1 MYKPCGLVLRVST
14 TAIADSSLLFPVSL
28 ETGGETNDG
37 GSRWPGNEEK
47 MCIIGG
53 KDAHIPFLDLF
64 PSLYRD
70 TIVYIPGNI
79 HVPRSRSNVCLG
91 MIFSRM
97 IPVLDGNGG
106 SVFHRRWDSFVD
118 RYAPSFWLGG
128 NGKEMRKCTKQTWMF
143 AQLGPLV
150 LPVVVSDFIRCLPL
164 TVNGRKNLKEQLVS
178 NLYSL
183 YRGNDRFKGTTSRNM

>member
-1 MYKPCGLVLRVST
+1 MYKPCGLVLHVST

-70 TIVYIPGNI
+70 TIVYIPGNRN
-79 HVPRSRSNVCLG
+79 PRTEKSFKRLPRHDLLENDSR
-91 MIFSRM
+91 
-97 IPVLDGNGG
+97 
-106 SVFHRRWDSFVD
+106 
-118 RYAPSFWLGG
+118 A
-128 NGKEMRKCTKQTWMF
+128 
-143 AQLGPLV
+143 
-150 LPVVVSDFIRCLPL
+150 
-164 TVNGRKNLKEQLVS
+164 
-178 NLYSL
+178 
-183 YRGNDRFKGTTSRNM
+183 